1 MSWAEI
7 FAILL
12 CRHNFT
18 ELFSS
23 VVLQYSA
30 SLMYNKMCLCMCY
43 CMSYEERRYVS
54 PVYSLTMLLLTQTV
68 D

>member
-43 CMSYEERRYVS
+43 CMSYEERCYVF
-54 PVYSLTMLLLTQTV
+54 TH
-68 D
+68 